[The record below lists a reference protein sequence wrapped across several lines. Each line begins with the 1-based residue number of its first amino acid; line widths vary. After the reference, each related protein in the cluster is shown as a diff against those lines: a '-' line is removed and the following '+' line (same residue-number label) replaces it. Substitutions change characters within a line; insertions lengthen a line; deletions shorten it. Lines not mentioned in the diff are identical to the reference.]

1 MVEKG
6 RVYIHFGTFGTAG
19 LNSETGEVLWRRTD
33 LNCQHMQGPVS
44 SPVLFD
50 DLAIVTLEGTDVQ
63 FTAALDKQTGET
75 VWRSDRPRELYQNVE
90 PLFLRKAYQTPVIV
104 EVDGQAQL
112 VGNSAQLAMG
122 YDPCTGQELWR
133 VVYGDDNSIS
143 RIVSGHGLFFVNTGG
158 TPDSV
163 RLWAVHQD
171 GVGDVTNSYLV
182 WEVND
187 NVPVESSPVLV
198 GD

>member
-1 MVEKG
+1 VVEKG

-33 LNCQHMQGPVS
+33 LNCQDMQGPVS

-112 VGNSAQLAMG
+112 VGNSAQLGMG

-133 VVYGDDNSIS
+133 VVYGDNNSIS

-163 RLWAVHQD
+163 RLWAVRQD
-171 GVGDVTNSYLV
+171 GVGDVTNSQNLHRCLLV
-182 WEVND
+182 T
-187 NVPVESSPVLV
+187 SSIWSATMAS
-198 GD
+198 

>member
-1 MVEKG
+1 
-6 RVYIHFGTFGTAG
+6 
-19 LNSETGEVLWRRTD
+19 
-33 LNCQHMQGPVS
+33 
-44 SPVLFD
+44 FD

-133 VVYGDDNSIS
+133 VVYGDNNSIS
-143 RIVSGHGLFFVNTGG
+143 RIVSGHGLSSSILAEPRIACDCGQCART
-158 TPDSV
+158 
-163 RLWAVHQD
+163 A
-171 GVGDVTNSYLV
+171 
-182 WEVND
+182 WEM
-187 NVPVESSPVLV
+187 
-198 GD
+198 